1 MGIPTF
7 FRKIISEYPDTHFSW
22 RELKEVDY
30 FYLDFNSIIYGCIYA
45 VDKKTKPKDFDKE
58 LMKKVNEYLQK
69 VICDIVKPQKGV
81 YLAFDGPVP
90 RAKMIQQRY
99 RRFKGIPEKKYINE
113 LKKKHGEP
121 MEFEFDKTKISP
133 GTDFM
138 VKLNKSITDFIKSG
152 GLYKHKK
159 VDITLS
165 DTLVPGEGEH
175 KFMPQIRKLIQTE
188 PEAVVVVESP
198 DADVIVLSIST
209 HKNNI
214 YILRAVDEKL
224 DHELKGKYDNDGY
237 LYLNINKTK
246 EHFIESLTQEYEG
259 KVDMIRHMVDFVFL
273 TFLLGNDF
281 VIPVQYLKVKREG
294 LKIVTT
300 IYKRI
305 FGEEEKYLIDETK
318 GKYSLNLSFFR
329 DLVRELAENEDFN
342 YQKLQKNRD
351 RVRKQNGVSQSNKK
365 KEDNMT
371 EFQKERSRYEHQ
383 EYFSRLNPFFKK
395 YNPEFDKINYFSPK
409 HVWKKQYYKYFF
421 NIDDSDNKSY
431 NSTITEIC
439 EEYIRCLVW
448 NLNYYF
454 NGIPP
459 SWGYF
464 YPYRAPPVMSDLYT
478 VLSKTKS
485 LNKLTKFKKDEPYL
499 PFEQLMLILPPDSSY
514 ILPKDIGNLM
524 KDPKE
529 ELIAYYPIDFELEV
543 VLGQKH
549 EYSEPLLPMVDA
561 DKVVARV
568 KEMYPKLT
576 DAEKKRNVKGK
587 VKKFI
592 VKK

>member
-22 RELKEVDY
+22 RDLKEVDY
-30 FYLDFNSIIYGCIYA
+30 FFLDFNSIIYGCIYA

-58 LMKKVNEYLQK
+58 LMKKVNEYLQR

-99 RRFKGIPEKKYINE
+99 RRFKGIPEKKYIDE

-121 MEFEFDKTKISP
+121 IEFEFDKTKISP

-138 VKLNKSITDFIKSG
+138 VKLNKSIISLIKSG

-159 VDITLS
+159 IDITLS

-175 KFMPQIRKLIQTE
+175 KFMPQIRKLVKDE
-188 PEAVVVVESP
+188 PESVVVVASP

-209 HKNNI
+209 HKNKM
-214 YILRAVDEKL
+214 YILREVNSQL
-224 DHELKGKYDNDGY
+224 DGELKGKYDNDGF
-237 LYLNINKTK
+237 LYLNIDKTR
-246 EHFIESLTQEYEG
+246 EHFTESLTQEYDG
-259 KVDMIRHMVDFVFL
+259 KIDPIRHMVDFVFL
-273 TFLLGNDF
+273 TFFVGNDF
-281 VIPVQYLKVKREG
+281 VVASPYLKVKREG

-305 FGEEEKYLIDETK
+305 FNEEEKYLIDENN
-318 GKYSLNLSFFR
+318 GKYTLNLSFFR
-329 DLVRELAENEDFN
+329 DLIRELAENEEFN

-351 RVRKQNGVSQSNKK
+351 RERKQNGISQNQQK
-365 KEDNMT
+365 KEENMS
-371 EFQKERSRYEHQ
+371 EFQIARSRYEHQ
-383 EYFSRLNPFFKK
+383 NYYSRLNPFFKK
-395 YNPEFDKINYFSPK
+395 YNKEFDKINYFNPK
-409 HVWKKQYYKYFF
+409 DEWKKQYYKYFF
-421 NIDDSDNKSY
+421 HIDDSDS
-431 NSTITEIC
+431 STIKDIS

-448 NLNYYF
+448 NLGYYF
-454 NGIPP
+454 KGIPP
-459 SWGYF
+459 SWKYF
-464 YPYRAPPVMSDLYT
+464 YPYRAPPVMSDLYA
-478 VLSKTKS
+478 VLSSIKS
-485 LNKLTKFKKDEPYL
+485 LKKFSKFDKDESYL

-514 ILPKDIGNLM
+514 MLPKDIGNLM
-524 KDPKE
+524 KDPNE

-549 EYSEPLLPMVDA
+549 VYSEPLLPMVDA

-568 KEMYPKLT
+568 REMYPKLT

-587 VKKFI
+587 VKKFV